1 METEKRSVD
10 ARMGSKGLY
19 RWNTDNLHH
28 SENTLCD
35 TIMINI
41 YHRVFTRLIEG
52 TTYKVNYNVSYEL

>member
-35 TIMINI
+35 TIMINT
-41 YHRVFTRLIEG
+41 YHHVFTRLIEG
-52 TTYKVNYNVSYEL
+52 TT